1 MIQAFL
7 EKLPHLDVYGNPQY
21 FFYLILAVLPI
32 YIGLFFKK
40 RFALYEIIFSLSFI
54 VMMLTGSTFNQ
65 LKSL

>member
-40 RFALYEIIFSLSFI
+40 RFALYEIIFSLS
-54 VMMLTGSTFNQ
+54 
-65 LKSL
+65 